1 MVKEY
6 RFQDLVTAGRQDDV
20 KEIVKGVLH
29 KDGLEN
35 PSIKEVLLVIFF
47 EEGDSWGRNLGHL
60 FEYKFSLEVLA
71 LVVSLVC

>member
-1 MVKEY
+1 M
-6 RFQDLVTAGRQDDV
+6 
-20 KEIVKGVLH
+20 KGVLH
-29 KDGLEN
+29 KDGLKN

-71 LVVSLVC
+71 LAVSLVR